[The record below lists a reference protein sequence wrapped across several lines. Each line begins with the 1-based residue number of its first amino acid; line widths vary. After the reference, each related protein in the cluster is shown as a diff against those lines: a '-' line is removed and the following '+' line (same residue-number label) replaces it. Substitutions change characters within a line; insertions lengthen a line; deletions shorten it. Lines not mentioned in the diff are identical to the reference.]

1 MTEHL
6 HGYPACPTSPG
17 QPCPP
22 SDLAYEDCQ
31 PHGALVS
38 CEASVVDGNPTGQYR
53 CNHSDASAAAPARKT
68 MKKKPAAKAKP
79 ATKRAPAKKAGKKSK
94 SKSKPKAAASRKPK
108 KAKKAKKAAKA
119 AKKSKPAKKS
129 KSGKSK
135 ARKAGRKNKKK

>member
-94 SKSKPKAAASRKPK
+94 SKSKPKPKAAASRKP
-108 KAKKAKKAAKA
+108 KKAKKAAKA

>member
-94 SKSKPKAAASRKPK
+94 SKPKAAASRKP
-108 KAKKAKKAAKA
+108 KKAKKAAKA